1 MDQCN
6 IQNYKYKN
14 DDLEG
19 SRNKAKEHIKIGLG
33 TRRTKFIG
41 ISNIVE
47 HEGKEFRFKR
57 LESECSANTFK
68 MTLRSF
74 VFM

>member
-1 MDQCN
+1 MDQGPE
-6 IQNYKYKN
+6 QTRLPRGTHKN
-14 DDLEG
+14 R
-19 SRNKAKEHIKIGLG
+19 SRD
-33 TRRTKFIG
+33 TKDQVYWHKQYE
-41 ISNIVE
+41 VE